1 MSTQKDIT
9 YLRNEIKSLQ
19 QIIKILKYDIF
30 ELNLKV
36 DNLRIDLDGHRFSEL
51 VEEDKN
57 GN

>member
-9 YLRNEIKSLQ
+9 YLRNEIKSLE
-19 QIIKILKYDIF
+19 QIITILKYDIF